1 MKNRKLKRIVKSS
14 VFTHLFSISKYRKEL
29 YLCFHPRDRDVT
41 CDDIKTYT
49 ISSILMNT
57 QVNDLGLLVKDVL
70 LVLVEAQSIW
80 TLNIIP
86 RMLEY
91 LTESYNKYIIE
102 TKQNIYGT
110 KKVKLPK
117 PELYVLY
124 TGDKV
129 IDEKI
134 ISFKKEFFDY
144 DCPIDIIV
152 NVITLNNSSNII
164 REYIEFTKIF
174 DNNRIKYGYT
184 EKSINDTIDYCI
196 KHNILKEYL
205 SEYGK
210 EVYSNMI
217 CLNNQKAATYMYG
230 VEKYEEGIEQGIE
243 QGKLN
248 LLISQFND
256 KKISAQ
262 EAADYL
268 GVSVDDFLKLVNKQ
282 I

>member
-129 IDEKI
+129 IDEKT
-134 ISFKKEFFDY
+134 ISFKKEFF
-144 DCPIDIIV
+144 
-152 NVITLNNSSNII
+152 
-164 REYIEFTKIF
+164 
-174 DNNRIKYGYT
+174 
-184 EKSINDTIDYCI
+184 
-196 KHNILKEYL
+196 
-205 SEYGK
+205 
-210 EVYSNMI
+210 
-217 CLNNQKAATYMYG
+217 
-230 VEKYEEGIEQGIE
+230 
-243 QGKLN
+243 
-248 LLISQFND
+248 
-256 KKISAQ
+256 
-262 EAADYL
+262 
-268 GVSVDDFLKLVNKQ
+268 
-282 I
+282 